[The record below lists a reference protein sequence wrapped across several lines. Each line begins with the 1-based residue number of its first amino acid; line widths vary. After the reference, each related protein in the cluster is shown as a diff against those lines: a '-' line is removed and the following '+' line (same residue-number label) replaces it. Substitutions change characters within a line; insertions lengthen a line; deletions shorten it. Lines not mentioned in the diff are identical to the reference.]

1 LTNDAIRLTGC
12 ADFSAHPEGAQVRES
27 SVAGSIIIGIAE
39 HLERGGVAREAFCR
53 AARLDPSWMDRPHD
67 RLPSTGV
74 ERVWQAA
81 VSLSGDSLLG
91 LHLSEHYRTGAISI
105 LGYVLLNCATVG
117 EALDRLAR
125 YTSLMNDGLRTRAD
139 REGGEVVIRL
149 EAIEGMENFLLRDAR
164 QVMEAMFSG
173 VVLTIRQLT
182 GAMVVPTRVMFAHAA
197 GGDVSEYHRIF
208 GTLVRFG
215 TPEHLLAFSATV
227 MDQPIRAAD
236 PGLLEVFE
244 RHAIGRLHELERM
257 GNVSQRVTRLIL
269 PKLTGEVPTVEVI
282 AAELAMSSRQLQ
294 RSLQEE
300 GTSYRDLV
308 EASRRELALARL
320 RTPGTTASEVALL
333 LGYSEAGAF
342 TRAFRKWTGL
352 TPGAYAAGAEPVMG

>member
-1 LTNDAIRLTGC
+1 
-12 ADFSAHPEGAQVRES
+12 
-27 SVAGSIIIGIAE
+27 
-39 HLERGGVAREAFCR
+39 
-53 AARLDPSWMDRPHD
+53 
-67 RLPSTGV
+67 
-74 ERVWQAA
+74 
-81 VSLSGDSLLG
+81 VSLSGDPLLG
-91 LHLSEHYRTGAISI
+91 LHLAEDYRTGAISI

-125 YTSLMNDGLRTRAD
+125 YTTLMNDGLRTRVD
-139 REGGEVVIRL
+139 REGTEVVIRL
-149 EAIEGMENFLLRDAR
+149 EAVAGIENFLLRDGR
-164 QVMEAMFSG
+164 QVMETMFSG
-173 VVLTIRQLT
+173 VVLTIRKLT
-182 GAMVVPTRVMFAHAA
+182 GTVVVPTRVTFAHAA

-215 TPEHLLAFSATV
+215 MPEHLLAFGASV
-227 MDQPIRAAD
+227 LDQPIHAAD
-236 PGLLEVFE
+236 PALLEVFE
-244 RHAIGRLHELERM
+244 RHAIGRLHELEQM
-257 GNVSQRVTRLIL
+257 GNMSQRVTRLLL
-269 PKLTGEVPTVEVI
+269 PKLTGDVPPVEAI
-282 AAELAMSSRQLQ
+282 ASELAMSSRQLQ

-352 TPGAYAAGAEPVMG
+352 TPGAYAAGAEPVAGSILS